1 MVFYRTSILVDE
13 GGGKDDE
20 QRHRELGGISEVG
33 KTPHKLIFRSLGVDR
48 KSKTPYSD
56 ATQVLTKFKLFF
68 PFSISRTN
76 FYDAVYLVVV
86 RGTDGRKA
94 CGGRKSEQQS

>member
-13 GGGKDDE
+13 GGGKDNE
-20 QRHRELGGISEVG
+20 PRHRELGGISEVG

-56 ATQVLTKFKLFF
+56 ATQVFTNYELFF
-68 PFSISRTN
+68 GFDFPDIF
-76 FYDAVYLVVV
+76 
-86 RGTDGRKA
+86 
-94 CGGRKSEQQS
+94 